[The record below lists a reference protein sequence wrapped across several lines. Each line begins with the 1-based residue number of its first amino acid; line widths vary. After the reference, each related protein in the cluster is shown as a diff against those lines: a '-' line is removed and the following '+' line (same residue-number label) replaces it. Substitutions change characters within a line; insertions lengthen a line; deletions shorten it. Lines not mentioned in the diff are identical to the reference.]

1 MENKYHKL
9 SYSKYFELAAE
20 GCILANDSIKDGIT
34 PESLTEA
41 FHEDGFLL
49 FVVGYIL
56 GKGYSPDCVDK
67 TESEVVTMSDIL
79 IKQYF
84 EEALANG

>member
-20 GCILANDSIKDGIT
+20 GIFLVASTNKEEYGAQDLAEMIRDDTVST
-34 PESLTEA
+34 
-41 FHEDGFLL
+41 
-49 FVVGYIL
+49 FVSGYIL
-56 GKGYSPDCVDK
+56 GKGYTFSSLQNLKEGLD
-67 TESEVVTMSDIL
+67 SMSDIL

>member
-9 SYSKYFELAAE
+9 SYSKYFELAVE
-20 GCILANDSIKDGIT
+20 GIFLVADTNKEEFGSQD
-34 PESLTEA
+34 LTEA
-41 FHEDGFLL
+41 VRDEAIAM
-49 FVVGYIL
+49 FVCGYIL
-56 GKGYSPDCVDK
+56 GKDY
-67 TESEVVTMSDIL
+67 TRESLESLKEGLNSMSDIL